1 MATQQIRKTNFRAS
15 DLNCPSCVAKI
26 EKALSSMD
34 GVEMA
39 KVHFNTG
46 RIEVQHDPSVASTD
60 ALVKA
65 VADIGYTARASA
77 F

>member
-1 MATQQIRKTNFRAS
+1 MATQQIRKTNLRAS

-26 EKALSSMD
+26 EKALSSIN
-34 GVEMA
+34 GVERA
-39 KVHFNTG
+39 TVHFSTG
-46 RIEVQHDPSVASTD
+46 RIEVQHDSSVASTD

>member
-1 MATQQIRKTNFRAS
+1 MRSSIKKTTLRAN

-26 EKALSSMD
+26 EKSLTSLD
-34 GVEMA
+34 GVEQA
-39 KVHFNTG
+39 EVHFNTG
-46 RIEVQHDPSVASTD
+46 RIAVMHDPSRASTD

-65 VADIGYTARASA
+65 VANAGYTARASA

>member
-1 MATQQIRKTNFRAS
+1 MATQQIKKTNLRAN

-34 GVEMA
+34 GVEQA

-46 RIEVQHDPSVASTD
+46 RIEVQHDPSVAPTD
-60 ALVKA
+60 SLVKA
-65 VADIGYTARASA
+65 VADVGYTARPSA

>member
-1 MATQQIRKTNFRAS
+1 MATQQIRKTNLRAS

-60 ALVKA
+60 ALDKA

>member
-1 MATQQIRKTNFRAS
+1 MATQQIRKTNLRAS